1 MIISTLDRVPDREVI
16 AIIGPVRGST
26 VRSRHMGKDILA
38 LFKGAVGGEIHEY
51 TKLLAEAR
59 EQAMDRM
66 TAEAHACGAD
76 AVLGMRFATSEIA
89 RNAAEIL
96 VYGTAVRL
104 ADSTSGP

>member
-1 MIISTLDRVPDREVI
+1 MIINTLDRVPGREVLE
-16 AIIGPVRGST
+16 IIGPVRGST
-26 VRSRHMGKDILA
+26 VRARHLGKDILA
-38 LFKGAVGGEIHEY
+38 MFKGTVGGEIHEY

-66 TAEAHACGAD
+66 RAEAEALGAD

-104 ADSTSGP
+104 TEPS